1 MGNERATI
9 EDEEKFFSPMQLN
22 SPAQVAM
29 DAGGGQGEPMSQDQ
43 RQQFQQAIR
52 GRGPSLFGDLE
63 QIVDQ
68 VGADQENNSDDD
80 SDDNGGRQSSA
91 PLIQE
96 EEVGDEE
103 AGLPQRALDKSG
115 LMQDIWGARDL
126 KEEVGANPYRGVIEA
141 GEILQGGANAAR
153 RRGEGRYG
161 AAALHSLGGLAV
173 GAANAEG
180 GVAAGGAAK
189 TALKP
194 FTAAAL
200 PLTLA
205 KDAAKYTVGNLIS
218 TAGQAVQ
225 KVGDSKRDAA
235 DPEGILENQRL
246 IDLKNQHEFGYDTT
260 STEKGRTRE
269 QDVAERG
276 VRFEDGDNAKR
287 IWEGPKKRTWGRI
300 AQNAVAAPFRGIGK
314 AFKGLV
320 TSPAAAF
327 KSMVNPIAKYG
338 RKFGNWVSNNSWN
351 RKRRANNALER
362 LRARTDP
369 NNANPHPA
377 EAEGALK
384 ADSPLGKNRM
394 LNFRGADAAI
404 RSHTRDVRQAQGFD
418 NILGQKDYEKLNQ
431 ADRVDYRERE
441 RALLTTSPKYANM
454 ADSFTQDSDQIRSI
468 AQQFDVEPA
477 AAQGP
482 DAEQNLPPLIGEGD
496 GEFENLEEKDA
507 PRLGEPKLAKDS
519 HAGASAMEGV
529 DKAVKYGAKIALELP
544 QKAAPAVD
552 AITHVLGK
560 TVPDMLEGQ
569 ALEDYAPTAEAVTD
583 IGEGYNKY
591 TAGAGLYRAPLIA
604 KGVGTAVDLFRTANQ
619 YRNRDK
625 DPNETALNER
635 RTLEDTREMS
645 NRVRALLQAKKDS
658 GASEESIARTKRLRN
673 KMLMH
678 RLVTANRKLAKA
690 QEMNGIT
697 PLNEYSKKESDFVR
711 SDVGEYSKDEEVG
724 AKGPGELAKEFGK
737 NTKKIFGAFV
747 GDTNTADSTSEAE
760 RLYPPNLDAND
771 VDDVDDVDDAEAD
784 PQLRDAGAH
793 QSVIEDEEKR
803 ASGELSAGGNSQLG
817 AIGVNQNVI
826 KEEVNLAPG
835 ELDPANR
842 VPLDL
847 SSLGH
852 ASGELNVVQHPDTNL
867 NSQRQRP
874 SQVDFDV
881 SDNDDDNDN
890 AVAAGGGGVRVDQPS
905 DAGLDPDLLAQ
916 MNQFEG
922 AENSMD
928 GNPLGNSIRRV
939 SDFHDSVRSDG
950 TALERMGSV
959 VDDFQEQPMGG
970 QGPQGPALG
979 NGPML
984 NHLVDGQWQ
993 MMQEEEKGVPVEEE
1007 KGAPAH
1013 GALPNVNT
1021 GSGAVNVA
1029 SEALLNRM
1037 HATKPAV
1044 WPNIKPWR
1052 HDDLNR
1058 ESPAYNVSESE
1069 AAEYQGLMAGEGMK
1083 DVSTRHE
1090 GLDLPSARVH
1100 VPSDTSDLPEWVSEF
1115 SGPGGEL
1122 DFFDNEDEK
1131 FELGKD
1137 VIQNV
1142 DKYAPI
1148 MAKKSG
1154 PEETINRVFDGYK
1167 SNDKERDRLRKKFLD
1182 RERVREEGIDIASKK
1197 MLEGDPAD
1205 RVQNRQKLQI
1215 PTEDAMTNSGPMTIG
1230 GHEVVPEMK
1239 NKYHDPRK
1247 PQGGWWSSAAT
1258 GQKLGWAGLAG
1269 SKPLASPFGIDVAP
1283 FGELWQG
1290 HVVAGEKKREVRAK
1304 AKLDGIGSDALG
1316 EQLAEVSEQGRRQG
1330 FGGVADQGIVQ
1341 TPAAGWGNI
1350 GKKPGM
1356 FAGKKAKEDYKQKT
1370 KAIDPVIDD
1379 AWGKMKGEEMP
1390 SFMKGVPYAEKKWR
1404 EKERDQ
1410 RALEEQEALRKKW
1423 GMGAEKLRGL

>member
-1 MGNERATI
+1 MGSERATI

-29 DAGGGQGEPMSQDQ
+29 DAGGGQGEPMSKDQ
-43 RQQFQQAIR
+43 RQQSQQLIR
-52 GRGPSLFGDLE
+52 GRGPSLFGDPE

-68 VGADQENNSDDD
+68 AGADQENESDDD

-91 PLIQE
+91 RLIQE
-96 EEVGDEE
+96 EEVGDEKV
-103 AGLPQRALDKSG
+103 APQAPALDKSK
-115 LMQDIWGARDL
+115 LKEDIWGAREL
-126 KEEVGANPYRGVIEA
+126 QEEVGANPYRGVIEA

-173 GAANAEG
+173 SAANSEG
-180 GVAAGGAAK
+180 ASAAGNAAK

-194 FTAAAL
+194 LTAAAL
-200 PLTLA
+200 PATLA

-260 STEKGRTRE
+260 STEMGRTRE
-269 QDVAERG
+269 QEVTERG
-276 VRFEDGDNAKR
+276 VRFEKGDDAKR

-314 AFKGLV
+314 AIKGLA

-327 KSMVNPIAKYG
+327 KSIVNPVAKYG

-369 NNANPHPA
+369 NNANPYPA
-377 EAEGALK
+377 EAESALK

-418 NILGQKDYEKLNQ
+418 NILGQKDYEKLDH

-441 RALLTTSPKYANM
+441 RALLTSSPKYANM

-482 DAEQNLPPLIGEGD
+482 DAEQNRPPLIGEGD

-507 PRLGEPKLAKDS
+507 PRLGETELAKDS
-519 HAGASAMEGV
+519 HAGASAVEGI
-529 DKAVKYGAKIALELP
+529 DKAVKFGAKLALDIP
-544 QKAAPAVD
+544 KKAAPAVG
-552 AITHVLGK
+552 AITGVLGK

-569 ALEDYAPTAEAVTD
+569 ALEDYAPYGEAATTF
-583 IGEGYNKY
+583 GEDSKNYN
-591 TAGAGLYRAPLIA
+591 AGADLYRAPLIA
-604 KGVGTAVDLFRTANQ
+604 ESVGTAADLFRTANQ

-635 RTLEDTREMS
+635 RTLEDTREMT

-673 KMLMH
+673 KMMMH

-697 PLNEYSKKESDFVR
+697 PLNEYTKKESDFVR
-711 SDVGEYSKDEEVG
+711 TGEYSKDEEVG
-724 AKGPGELAKEFGK
+724 AKGAGELAKELGK
-737 NTKKIFGAFV
+737 NTKKIFGAYA
-747 GDTNTADSTSEAE
+747 GGTNTADSKSEAE
-760 RLYPPNLDAND
+760 RLYPPNRDA
-771 VDDVDDVDDAEAD
+771 DDADDADDAVAD
-784 PQLRDAGAH
+784 PQLGDAGAH
-793 QSVIEDEEKR
+793 QSVLEEIEDEEKH
-803 ASGELSAGGNSQLG
+803 
-817 AIGVNQNVI
+817 
-826 KEEVNLAPG
+826 APG
-835 ELDPANR
+835 ELDLANR

-852 ASGELNVVQHPDTNL
+852 ASGELNAVHHPDTN
-867 NSQRQRP
+867 SFSQGQSSYPQRQRP
-874 SQVDFDV
+874 SQVDFNV

-928 GNPLGNSIRRV
+928 GNPHGSSIRRV

-950 TALERMGSV
+950 TVIERMGSV

-993 MMQEEEKGVPVEEE
+993 MMQEEEKGVAVEEE
-1007 KGAPAH
+1007 KSAQAH

-1044 WPNIKPWR
+1044 WPNSKAWR

-1058 ESPAYNVSESE
+1058 ESPAFNVSESE

-1090 GLDLPSARVH
+1090 GLELPSARVH
-1100 VPSDTSDLPEWVSEF
+1100 VPSDTSDLPEWVSKF
-1115 SGPGGEL
+1115 SGPRGEL
-1122 DFFDNEDEK
+1122 DFFDNEEEQ
-1131 FELGKD
+1131 FELGED
-1137 VIQNV
+1137 VIRNV
-1142 DKYAPI
+1142 DKYAPN

-1167 SNDKERDRLRKKFLD
+1167 SNDKERARVQKKFLD

-1230 GHEVVPEMK
+1230 GHEVVPEME
-1239 NKYHDPRK
+1239 NKFHDPRK
-1247 PQGGWWSSAAT
+1247 PQGGWWRSAAT
-1258 GQKLGWAGLAG
+1258 GQKLGYAGLAG
-1269 SKPLASPFGIDVAP
+1269 SKPLMSPGGREVAP
-1283 FGELWQG
+1283 HGEYWQG
-1290 HVVAGEKKREVRAK
+1290 NEVAGAKKREVWAK
-1304 AKLDGIGSDALG
+1304 AKLDGIDSDALG

-1330 FGGVADQGIVQ
+1330 FGGVADQGIVEA
-1341 TPAAGWGNI
+1341 PAAGWGNI

-1379 AWGKMKGEEMP
+1379 AWGKMKGEAMP

-1404 EKERDQ
+1404 EKEREL
-1410 RALEEQEALRKKW
+1410 REEEHRVALQKKW
-1423 GMGAEKLRGL
+1423 GMGGEKLRGL

>member
-1 MGNERATI
+1 MGSERATI
-9 EDEEKFFSPMQLN
+9 EDDEKFFSPMQLN

-68 VGADQENNSDDD
+68 VGADQENDSDDD

-103 AGLPQRALDKSG
+103 AALPPRALDKSG

-173 GAANAEG
+173 GAASGEG
-180 GVAAGGAAK
+180 GFAAGGAAK

-619 YRNRDK
+619 YRNRNE
-625 DPNETALNER
+625 DPNKTALNER

-881 SDNDDDNDN
+881 SDSDDDNDN

-993 MMQEEEKGVPVEEE
+993 MMQEEEKGVAVEEE
-1007 KGAPAH
+1007 EGAQAH

-1239 NKYHDPRK
+1239 NRDHDPDR

-1290 HVVAGEKKREVRAK
+1290 NVVAGEKKREVRAK
-1304 AKLDGIGSDALG
+1304 AKLDGIGPDALG

-1356 FAGKKAKEDYKQKT
+1356 FAGKKAKEDYKQKP

>member
-1 MGNERATI
+1 
-9 EDEEKFFSPMQLN
+9 
-22 SPAQVAM
+22 
-29 DAGGGQGEPMSQDQ
+29 
-43 RQQFQQAIR
+43 
-52 GRGPSLFGDLE
+52 
-63 QIVDQ
+63 
-68 VGADQENNSDDD
+68 
-80 SDDNGGRQSSA
+80 
-91 PLIQE
+91 
-96 EEVGDEE
+96 
-103 AGLPQRALDKSG
+103 
-115 LMQDIWGARDL
+115 
-126 KEEVGANPYRGVIEA
+126 
-141 GEILQGGANAAR
+141 
-153 RRGEGRYG
+153 
-161 AAALHSLGGLAV
+161 
-173 GAANAEG
+173 
-180 GVAAGGAAK
+180 
-189 TALKP
+189 
-194 FTAAAL
+194 
-200 PLTLA
+200 
-205 KDAAKYTVGNLIS
+205 
-218 TAGQAVQ
+218 
-225 KVGDSKRDAA
+225 
-235 DPEGILENQRL
+235 
-246 IDLKNQHEFGYDTT
+246 
-260 STEKGRTRE
+260 
-269 QDVAERG
+269 
-276 VRFEDGDNAKR
+276 
-287 IWEGPKKRTWGRI
+287 
-300 AQNAVAAPFRGIGK
+300 
-314 AFKGLV
+314 
-320 TSPAAAF
+320 
-327 KSMVNPIAKYG
+327 
-338 RKFGNWVSNNSWN
+338 
-351 RKRRANNALER
+351 
-362 LRARTDP
+362 
-369 NNANPHPA
+369 
-377 EAEGALK
+377 
-384 ADSPLGKNRM
+384 
-394 LNFRGADAAI
+394 
-404 RSHTRDVRQAQGFD
+404 VRQAQGFD

-441 RALLTTSPKYANM
+441 RALLTSSPKYANM

-477 AAQGP
+477 AVQGP

-496 GEFENLEEKDA
+496 GEFENL
-507 PRLGEPKLAKDS
+507 GEPELAKDS

-583 IGEGYNKY
+583 FGEGYSKY

-619 YRNRDK
+619 YRNRNE
-625 DPNETALNER
+625 DPNKTALNER

-645 NRVRALLQAKKDS
+645 KRVRALLKAKEES
-658 GASEESIARTKRLRN
+658 GASAESIARTKRLRN

-760 RLYPPNLDAND
+760 RLYPPNRDA
-771 VDDVDDVDDAEAD
+771 DDVDDVDDAGVD

-826 KEEVNLAPG
+826 KEEANLAPG

-881 SDNDDDNDN
+881 SDDDNDN
-890 AVAAGGGGVRVDQPS
+890 AVAAGGSRVNIDQSMSQMDDDDFASEEEKDEPNELPPWITQIEESEGEEFHSRARFSGGVKRKEPSADGMEKVLAGHRGDITVDHQKVEPQYPNKGSDPEKPFGGNWTRPDTQQVVQIAGILGSNPDELYPNGELHDEPKVEFQGGILAKEKIRAAPQAHKPAPAKDQAQRVIEEEEKDAPVNLDTANRVRPDLSSQGTIHAPINWLPVPLNTNSFSQGQSSYPQRQRPSQVDFDVSDSDDGNDNAVPAGGGGVRVDQPS
-905 DAGLDPDLLAQ
+905 DAGMDPDLLAQ

-1007 KGAPAH
+1007 KGAQAH

-1083 DVSTRHE
+1083 DVSTRYE

-1137 VIQNV
+1137 VIRNV
-1142 DKYAPI
+1142 DKYAPN
-1148 MAKKSG
+1148 MAKESG
-1154 PEETINRVFDGYK
+1154 PEETIKRVFDGYK
-1167 SNDKERDRLRKKFLD
+1167 SNDQERIDVRKKFMK
-1182 RERVREEGIDIASKK
+1182 RERDREEGIDIASKK
-1197 MLEGDPAD
+1197 VLEGDPAN
-1205 RVQNRQKLQI
+1205 RAQNRQKLQI

-1230 GHEVVPEMK
+1230 GHEVVPEME
-1239 NKYHDPRK
+1239 NKFHDPRK
-1247 PQGGWWSSAAT
+1247 PQGGWWRGAAT

-1304 AKLDGIGSDALG
+1304 AKLDGIGPDALG

-1330 FGGVADQGIVQ
+1330 FGGVADEGIVQ
-1341 TPAAGWGNI
+1341 APAAGWGNI

-1356 FAGKKAKEDYKQKT
+1356 FAGKKAKEDYKQKA

-1404 EKERDQ
+1404 EKEREQ